1 MYYIDDDDPEED
13 WYILNTALDSLVWLL
28 VISHILH
35 FEFFLIYFKIKNK
48 KKIIR

>member
-35 FEFFLIYFKIKNK
+35 LIAQCMD
-48 KKIIR
+48 IILVY

>member
-35 FEFFLIYFKIKNK
+35 LIAQRMD
-48 KKIIR
+48 IILVY